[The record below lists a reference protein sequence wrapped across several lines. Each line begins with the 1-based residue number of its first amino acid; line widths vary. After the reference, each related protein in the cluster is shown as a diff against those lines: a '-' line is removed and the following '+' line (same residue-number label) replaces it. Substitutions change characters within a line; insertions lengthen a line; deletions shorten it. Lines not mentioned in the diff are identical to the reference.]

1 MLSVLTEGDEM
12 IDDSEQYLVY
22 ASDYRLNVDGDEPL
36 GPISAEVV
44 AEAKTTPEEKKKL
57 FVCRFFNQNAFRHIA
72 LLAGAGTS
80 VMCGGKIRDGLWDT
94 CEEAIKDIGQFFP
107 KKHEEFVGEKDIESF
122 LSYAIQYEAIN
133 KNTKLAEFIG
143 GVKRAIRQA
152 CTLTLSG
159 RAHEEMMRKLTA
171 RKSTLPR
178 VEIFTTNYDTLFEQ
192 AARNAGT
199 IIIDGFSFWRRRTFS
214 GRFFDLDIV
223 DRERTRGKAEENYLP
238 NVIHL
243 HKLHGSLDW
252 ISDGDAVVQ
261 REVSDSEEP
270 LIIYPSKDKYAESYD
285 QPYFEM
291 MARFQ
296 SVLRKKECLLIVAG
310 YGFGDKHINSAIIEA
325 VRQNPSFHL
334 LILDF
339 GGEVTK
345 SSGRQMRAIDLELFQ
360 KVFTGIRSN
369 ITIIQGDFAGFVEAM
384 PLNQAYRIEELVDS
398 FANRGRGM

>member
-1 MLSVLTEGDEM
+1 M

-310 YGFGDKHINSAIIEA
+310 
-325 VRQNPSFHL
+325 
-334 LILDF
+334 
-339 GGEVTK
+339 
-345 SSGRQMRAIDLELFQ
+345 
-360 KVFTGIRSN
+360 
-369 ITIIQGDFAGFVEAM
+369 
-384 PLNQAYRIEELVDS
+384 
-398 FANRGRGM
+398 